1 MIMDFTGTQLVM
13 VVVAVDSKQ
22 SPRCTEPAGC
32 KGSSAWSPKA
42 SGSPVWRFMGRG
54 QAWGRQDRMGCCGIP
69 AHLQTSYREH
79 GVGEGAVQAKPW
91 PGKDG
96 GTAVQAL
103 SPSWP
108 DPWLLTGPQE
118 PPEAAVSPWSG
129 AGEGRGGGPVN
140 PECKAREAAKRVKHR
155 KSTKLLNKQ
164 PKVSTGTCSGAE
176 Q

>member
-1 MIMDFTGTQLVM
+1 MGEG
-13 VVVAVDSKQ
+13 AVQAK
-22 SPRCTEPAGC
+22 PCREHGV
-32 KGSSAWSPKA
+32 GSGA
-42 SGSPVWRFMGRG
+42 V
-54 QAWGRQDRMGCCGIP
+54 QAKPW
-69 AHLQTSYREH
+69 REH